1 LTINNDKTASIQ
13 KPRQSAPP
21 QPTDLDMEDALKQV
35 EQYRSGLAH
44 LPAAPMLFINGTTS
58 PARKEN

>member
-1 LTINNDKTASIQ
+1 
-13 KPRQSAPP
+13 
-21 QPTDLDMEDALKQV
+21 MEDALKQV

-44 LPAAPMLFINGTTS
+44 LPAAPMLFINSTTS